1 MKTQYSN
8 RLKLCHILINLI
20 VSSQKKNFNNSYRR
34 QKLETLDT
42 LYKNA
47 KSIWS
52 KYVDADDFHISICAA
67 DTIYTYYQ
75 DKLGLTHYL
84 FFVGNNSSG
93 KSNNLRVLQYLAY
106 RNMTST
112 DITSANIYQFLG
124 SLEEGGGTI
133 CEDEAD
139 NIDDDKDKMRI
150 YKNGYTTG
158 YPVLRTDTSKE
169 RKQLRLNT
177 FCFKA
182 FAAERTPDSV
192 KAKGFNQR
200 IIELSCVYGFP
211 QYDIS
216 EVVNPAGEEEY
227 QELLNELTETRNLLL
242 VYRLLHYKDKIPDVK
257 LNIENREKQ
266 LFKPLI
272 RVFQNTE
279 TLKELLPII
288 SKYVHQKRESNAN
301 SLHAFLY
308 RTIRDL
314 ISAQNTTE
322 LESGLIWNTI
332 TESLQG
338 DATPNKPQSYQ
349 SVEFGYLSQKDI
361 IQILK
366 DIFGAKKSKRHG
378 EGRKLE
384 FDKVKLEKLGKIYDL
399 DINVEVNKQKEEE
412 KEKKRRKR
420 SCSSCYWWDAWDA

>member
-1 MKTQYSN
+1 MKMKTTTTDATPPDKDPLDDMVGVTHSKPQPTV
-8 RLKLCHILINLI
+8 LEEEGEE
-20 VSSQKKNFNNSYRR
+20 KKNPRDRKKKNKKDDDYYYNNNNNNNIKKEYYVPKYHYNGLLAEAVIIAGKPYFAVAPPKIGNPEETSISLQKSVPLDENTILKPLEAMSYIDKAYSFNSEIEFQQFI
-34 QKLETLDT
+34 QKAKTQTLDT

-75 DKLGLTHYL
+75 DKIGLSHYL

-112 DITSANIYQFLG
+112 DITAANIYQFLG

-182 FAAERTPDSV
+182 FAAERTPDAV

-216 EVVNPAGEEEY
+216 EVVNTAGEEEY
-227 QELLNELTETRNLLL
+227 QELLNELTGTRNLLL
-242 VYRLLHYKDKIPDVK
+242 VYRLLQYKDKIPDVK

-272 RVFQNTE
+272 
-279 TLKELLPII
+279 IDI
-288 SKYVHQKRESNAN
+288 SKYRNTKR
-301 SLHAFLY
+301 
-308 RTIRDL
+308 T
-314 ISAQNTTE
+314 
-322 LESGLIWNTI
+322 
-332 TESLQG
+332 
-338 DATPNKPQSYQ
+338 ATN
-349 SVEFGYLSQKDI
+349 
-361 IQILK
+361 
-366 DIFGAKKSKRHG
+366 H
-378 EGRKLE
+378 
-384 FDKVKLEKLGKIYDL
+384 
-399 DINVEVNKQKEEE
+399 
-412 KEKKRRKR
+412 
-420 SCSSCYWWDAWDA
+420 